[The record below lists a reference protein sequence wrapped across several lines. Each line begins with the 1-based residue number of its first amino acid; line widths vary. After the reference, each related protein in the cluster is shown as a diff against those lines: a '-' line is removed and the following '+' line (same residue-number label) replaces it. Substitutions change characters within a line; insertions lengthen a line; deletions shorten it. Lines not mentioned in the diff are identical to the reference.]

1 MKGNSA
7 MSEHIGYSQVD
18 DRYGFCAKGTFRCP
32 KKKEPLML
40 AIVAAVY
47 TACLVITIVNAVI
60 VLTGDLSMPIFD
72 YDKTI
77 EDFAPTIDLL
87 CVILSVLL
95 VVLLTAGVILTV
107 VIITNGREY
116 TYFADE
122 VKMVIADPDGVKT
135 VFEYKDIIS
144 VTYEKLTLFK
154 RRDRGFDVYI
164 ETKYRTHNY
173 QYIYSK
179 NKLLRSEKDTP
190 FFILEERAGLKTR
203 RCNDDMGA

>member
-1 MKGNSA
+1 
-7 MSEHIGYSQVD
+7 MSEHIGYAQVD

-32 KKKEPLML
+32 RKKEPLML

-47 TACLVITIVNAVI
+47 TACLLITIINAVI
-60 VLTGDLSMPIFD
+60 VLTSDLSMPIFE

-87 CVILSVLL
+87 VVILSVLIM
-95 VVLLTAGVILTV
+95 VLLTVGV
-107 VIITNGREY
+107 VIAVIIITGGREY

-122 VKMVIADPDGVKT
+122 IKMVISDPDGVKT
-135 VFEYKDIIS
+135 VFEYKDILS

-154 RRDRGFDVYI
+154 RRERGFDVYI

-173 QYIYSK
+173 QYIYSE
-179 NKLLRSEKDTP
+179 NKLLREEKDTP

-203 RCNDDMGA
+203 RYGDDMGA

>member
-1 MKGNSA
+1 MA
-7 MSEHIGYSQVD
+7 DHVGYAKVD

-47 TACLVITIVNAVI
+47 TACLLITIINAVF
-60 VLTGDLSMPIFD
+60 VLTSDLSMPIFE
-72 YDKTI
+72 YDKKI

-87 CVILSVLL
+87 VVILSVLL
-95 VVLLTAGVILTV
+95 VVLLTVAV
-107 VIITNGREY
+107 VIAVIVITSGREY

-122 VKMVIADPDGVKT
+122 IKMVISDPDGVKT

-154 RRDRGFDVYI
+154 RRERGFDVYI

-173 QYIYSK
+173 QYIFSK
-179 NKLLRSEKDTP
+179 NKLLREEKDTP
-190 FFILEERAGLKTR
+190 FFILEEKAGLKTR
-203 RCNDDMGA
+203 RYIDDMGA

>member
-1 MKGNSA
+1 MA
-7 MSEHIGYSQVD
+7 DHIGYAKVD

-40 AIVAAVY
+40 AIAAAVY
-47 TACLVITIVNAVI
+47 TACLLIVVINAVI
-60 VLTGDLSMPIFD
+60 VLTSDLSMPIFE

-77 EDFAPTIDLL
+77 EDFTPTIDLL
-87 CVILSVLL
+87 VVILSVLL
-95 VVLLTAGVILTV
+95 TVAV
-107 VIITNGREY
+107 VIAVIIITSGREY

-122 VKMVIADPDGVKT
+122 VKMVISDPDGVKVT
-135 VFEYKDIIS
+135 FEYKDIVS
-144 VTYEKLTLFK
+144 VKYEKLTLFK

-173 QYIYSK
+173 QYIFSK
-179 NKLLRSEKDTP
+179 NKLLREEKDTP

-203 RCNDDMGA
+203 RYIDDMGA

>member
-1 MKGNSA
+1 MA
-7 MSEHIGYSQVD
+7 DHVGYAKVD
-18 DRYGFCAKGTFRCP
+18 NRYGFYAKGNFRCP

-47 TACLVITIVNAVI
+47 TACLLITVINAAI
-60 VLTGDLSMPIFD
+60 VLTSDLSMPIFE

-77 EDFAPTIDLL
+77 DDFVPTIDLL

-95 VVLLTAGVILTV
+95 VVLLTVAV
-107 VIITNGREY
+107 VIAVIIITGGREY

-122 VKMVIADPDGVKT
+122 VKMVITDPDGVKA
-135 VFEYKDIIS
+135 VLEYKDIIS

-154 RRDRGFDVYI
+154 RRERGFDVYI

-173 QYIYSK
+173 QYIFSK
-179 NKLLRSEKDTP
+179 NKLLREEKDTP
-190 FFILEERAGLKTR
+190 FFILEEKAGLKTR
-203 RCNDDMGA
+203 RYIDDMGA

>member
-1 MKGNSA
+1 
-7 MSEHIGYSQVD
+7 MSYHAGYAQVD

-32 KKKEPLML
+32 RKKEPLML

-47 TACLVITIVNAVI
+47 TACLLITIVNAVI
-60 VLTGDLSMPIFD
+60 VLTSDLSMPIFE

-77 EDFAPTIDLL
+77 DDFLPTIDLL
-87 CVILSVLL
+87 GVIVSVLL
-95 VVLLTAGVILTV
+95 VVILTV
-107 VIITNGREY
+107 AVILSVIIITNGKEY

-122 VKMVIADPDGVKT
+122 IKMVITDPDGEKT
-135 VFEYKDIIS
+135 VFEYKDMIS

-154 RRDRGFDVYI
+154 RRQRGFDVYI

-173 QYIYSK
+173 QYIYSE

-190 FFILEERAGLKTR
+190 FFILEERAGLKKR
-203 RCNDDMGA
+203 RYNDDMGA